1 MAAAFAHNRDAC
13 LIPAL
18 FAPRSIR
25 VMTAARRRSR
35 IFDTTAR
42 VNIRSKMISL
52 LALLFAVL
60 IVLEI
65 AVQKQV
71 LMPSFAELERE
82 DAQTSMKRI
91 SYALDTTLE
100 SLELTATDWGNWA
113 DVYQFVQSPNVAFV
127 NSNITPVAMKQL
139 KVNAMLI
146 VDLNG
151 GYVLSSAR
159 TLDTGEPL
167 DLDLVARKAL
177 PEDFPWRRNLADGK
191 PARGL
196 LRTNR
201 GVMMI
206 AAAPVLDGSGG
217 GQPLGMVVMGRLLT
231 PLQVQ
236 MIGAQAQAALTL
248 LLDRPSTGG
257 EEIAETDTSTQVF
270 RPFTDIY
277 GRPLLSF
284 RVDVPRRITARGQ
297 GAVTY
302 ASMYLIVAAVTVLLL
317 LVVALN
323 RIVLKPLARVT
334 RHAVAMATGTDLTAR
349 LDLPGQDEIARLARE
364 FDRMVERVADSRRQL
379 VDQSFQAGFA
389 ELAKGVLHNLGNAMT
404 PLGVRLSKLGDRLRN
419 APAGDVDLAFAELA
433 KENQA
438 SLGRPTARRADLEE
452 FLRLACR
459 ELAASVKDA
468 QSDVDVVQRQAT
480 IVQTA
485 LSELMRSTRNEHVV
499 ESVRLPDLVAQTLEI
514 VPDNCRQRLIVDTDE
529 SLRRVGAVQVARTVL
544 RLILQNLIINAADAV
559 RDAGRDKGVLHFAA
573 EIVSY
578 TDSDQL
584 HLHCKDDGVGI
595 AADNLQRVF
604 DKGFS
609 TKSRETNY
617 GIGLHWCA
625 NAIGALGGRIWAASD
640 GPGLGASMHLM
651 LPLPVRESRSS
662 A

>member
-1 MAAAFAHNRDAC
+1 M
-13 LIPAL
+13 
-18 FAPRSIR
+18 
-25 VMTAARRRSR
+25 
-35 IFDTTAR
+35 
-42 VNIRSKMISL
+42 NIRSKMISL

-60 IVLEI
+60 ILLEI

-91 SYALDTTLE
+91 SYALDSTLE
-100 SLELTATDWGNWA
+100 SLESMAGDWGNWA
-113 DVYQFVQSPNVAFV
+113 DAYQFMQSPNAEFV
-127 NSNITPVAMKQL
+127 NLNVTPATMKQL
-139 KVNAMLI
+139 KANALLI
-146 VDLNG
+146 VDMNG
-151 GYVLSSAR
+151 GYLLSSAKIF
-159 TLDTGEPL
+159 DTGEPL
-167 DLDLVARKAL
+167 DLDLAARKAL
-177 PEDFPWRRNLADGK
+177 PEDFPWRKNLLDGK

-277 GRPLLSF
+277 GRPLMSF
-284 RVDVPRRITARGQ
+284 RVEVPRRITARGQ

-302 ASMYLIVAAVTVLLL
+302 ASLYLIGAAITVLLL

-334 RHAVAMATGTDLTAR
+334 RHAVAMATGTDLTGR

-468 QSDVDVVQRQAT
+468 QSDVDVVQRQAA

-485 LSELMRSTRNEHVV
+485 LSELMRSTQNEHVI

-514 VPDNCRQRLIVDTDE
+514 VPDIYRQRLIVDTDE
-529 SLRRVGAVQVARTVL
+529 SLRKVGAVQVARTVL

-573 EIVSY
+573 EIISY

-651 LPLPVRESRSS
+651 LPLPVRESLSN

>member
-1 MAAAFAHNRDAC
+1 M
-13 LIPAL
+13 
-18 FAPRSIR
+18 
-25 VMTAARRRSR
+25 
-35 IFDTTAR
+35 
-42 VNIRSKMISL
+42 NIRTKMISL
-52 LALLFAVL
+52 LALLFTVL

-65 AVQKQV
+65 TVQKQV

-91 SYALDTTLE
+91 RFALDTTLE
-100 SLELTATDWGNWA
+100 SLEVTAADWGNWA
-113 DVYQFVQSPNVAFV
+113 DVYQFVQSPNAAFV
-127 NSNITPVAMKQL
+127 SANITPVALKQL

-146 VDLNG
+146 VGLDG

-159 TLDTGEPL
+159 NLDTGEAL
-167 DLDLVARKAL
+167 DLDLAARKSL
-177 PEDFPWRRNLADGK
+177 PEDFPWRKNLADGK

-196 LRTNR
+196 LQTNR

-206 AAAPVLDGSGG
+206 AAAPVLDGSGT
-217 GQPLGMVVMGRLLT
+217 GQPLGMVLMGRLLT
-231 PLQVQ
+231 AAQVR
-236 MIGAQAQAALTL
+236 MIGAQAQASLAMLPN
-248 LLDRPSTGG
+248 RPSSYR
-257 EEIAETDTSTQVF
+257 EEFAETADATQVI
-270 RPFTDIY
+270 RPFADVY
-277 GRPLLSF
+277 GKPLVSF
-284 RVDVPRRITARGQ
+284 RVEVPHRITGRGQ

-302 ASMYLIVAAVTVLLL
+302 ASLYLIGAAVTVLIL

-323 RIVLKPLARVT
+323 RIVLAPLARVT
-334 RHAVAMATGTDLTAR
+334 RHAVAVGNGSDLTAQ
-349 LDLPGQDEIARLARE
+349 LNLAGQDEIARLARE

-404 PLGVRLSKLGDRLRN
+404 PLGVRLSKLADRLRD
-419 APAGDVDLAFAELA
+419 APAGDVELASAELA
-433 KENQA
+433 NE
-438 SLGRPTARRADLEE
+438 SPSSARRADLEE

-459 ELAASVKDA
+459 ELAGCVKET
-468 QSDVDVVQRQAT
+468 SGDVAVVQRQAI

-485 LSELMRSTRNEHVV
+485 LSELMRSTRNTHVV

-514 VPDNCRQRLIVDTDE
+514 VPDVCRQRLVVNSDE
-529 SLRRVGAVQVARTVL
+529 SLRKVGAVQVARTVL

-559 RDAGRDKGVLHFAA
+559 RDAGRDRGVLHFAA
-573 EIVSY
+573 EIVG
-578 TDSDQL
+578 DADREQL

-625 NAIGALGGRIWAASD
+625 NAISALGGRIWAASE

-651 LPLPVRESRSS
+651 LPLPVRESR
-662 A
+662 AGALK

>member
-1 MAAAFAHNRDAC
+1 M
-13 LIPAL
+13 
-18 FAPRSIR
+18 
-25 VMTAARRRSR
+25 
-35 IFDTTAR
+35 
-42 VNIRSKMISL
+42 NIRTKIISL

-65 AVQKQV
+65 SIQKQV

-91 SYALDTTLE
+91 DYALDTALE
-100 SLELTATDWGNWA
+100 NIELSAADWGNWA
-113 DVYQFVQSPNVAFV
+113 DAYQFVQSRNEAFV
-127 NSNITPVAMKQL
+127 TANVTPIAMKQL
-139 KVNAMLI
+139 KVNALLI
-146 VDLNG
+146 VDLHG
-151 GYVLSSAR
+151 SYVTASAR
-159 TLDTGEPL
+159 TLDGGEPL
-167 DLDLVARKAL
+167 ELDLTARKAL
-177 PEDFPWRRNLADGK
+177 PDDFPWRLNLADGK
-191 PARGL
+191 TARGL

-217 GQPLGMVVMGRLLT
+217 GSPLGMVLLGRLLT
-231 PLQVQ
+231 PEQVQ
-236 MIGAQAQAALTL
+236 MIGAQAQASLAMLPDHP
-248 LLDRPSTGG
+248 LDGPA
-257 EEIAETDTSTQVF
+257 IVETDASTQVF
-270 RPFTDIY
+270 KAFKDVY
-277 GRPLLSF
+277 GKPLMSL
-284 RVDVPRRITARGQ
+284 RVKVPRRITERGH

-302 ASMYLIVAAVTVLLL
+302 ASLYLIGAAVTVLLL
-317 LVVALN
+317 LVAALN
-323 RIVLKPLARVT
+323 RIVLRPLARVT
-334 RHAVAMATGTDLTAR
+334 RRAVAVGEGTDFGAR
-349 LDLPGQDEIARLARE
+349 LNIHGQDEIAKLARE

-404 PLGVRLSKLGDRLRN
+404 PLGVRLSKLGDRLRD
-419 APAGDVDLAFAELA
+419 APAADAELA
-433 KENQA
+433 IAELVGNHA
-438 SLGRPTARRADLEE
+438 PAERRADLEE

-459 ELAASVKDA
+459 ELVSAVKEA
-468 QSDVDVVQRQAT
+468 RSDVAVVQRQAT

-485 LSELMRSTRNEHVV
+485 LSELMRSTRNAHVI

-514 VPDNCRQRLIVDTDE
+514 VPDTARQRLVVNTDE

-573 EIVSY
+573 EIIADAGSE
-578 TDSDQL
+578 QL

-595 AADNLQRVF
+595 ATDNLQRVF

-625 NAIGALGGRIWAASD
+625 NAIGALGGRIWAASE

-651 LPLPVRESRSS
+651 LPLPVRESRSNT
-662 A
+662 